1 MLMRTMT
8 DDADDDDD
16 DDDDDIAN
24 SFAWLSCTL
33 YIRHVHS
40 YIFYIVLINH

>member
-16 DDDDDIAN
+16 DDDDIAN
-24 SFAWLSCTL
+24 SFA
-33 YIRHVHS
+33 
-40 YIFYIVLINH
+40 